1 MTVVHSLISFV
12 TDNFE
17 NVDTTYVWSIHTM
30 AIGLEMVNIFLLP
43 YYPELETMVLYA
55 KQPFSRLLRIQTDK
69 TMVLL
74 IEVNALW
81 KVRAFLQNPAF
92 SAFQNKTM
100 VLYIED
106 KTMVLSSG

>member
-1 MTVVHSLISFV
+1 
-12 TDNFE
+12 
-17 NVDTTYVWSIHTM
+17 
-30 AIGLEMVNIFLLP
+30 
-43 YYPELETMVLYA
+43 MVLYA

-106 KTMVLSSG
+106 KTMVLTIEHKTMVLSSG